1 MPERQPNDIKE
12 SERQDFDDESNLD
25 TAHDSRA
32 LGERALAIAL
42 RELGSEA
49 VARAVSDKSST
60 TPLEKLSQKPSNN
73 NDFKENNET
82 MGVND
87 LPIML
92 SDEDVFRYWDVILE
106 GVKQDEALI
115 DDLKH
120 SVAAEDRKN
129 QFQGALYTM
138 NPVISSGIMVLD
150 D

>member
-1 MPERQPNDIKE
+1 MSERQPNYTKGN
-12 SERQDFDDESNLD
+12 ERQNFDDESNLN
-25 TAHDSRA
+25 TARDPRT

-42 RELGSEA
+42 RELGPETVTQAASNE
-49 VARAVSDKSST
+49 SSMRLVES
-60 TPLEKLSQKPSNN
+60 PPQKPSNN
-73 NDFKENNET
+73 NDSKENNET

-138 NPVISSGIMVLD
+138 NPVISSGIMVRD

>member
-1 MPERQPNDIKE
+1 
-12 SERQDFDDESNLD
+12 
-25 TAHDSRA
+25 
-32 LGERALAIAL
+32 
-42 RELGSEA
+42 
-49 VARAVSDKSST
+49 
-60 TPLEKLSQKPSNN
+60 
-73 NDFKENNET
+73 

-138 NPVISSGIMVLD
+138 NPVISSGIMVRD